1 MIMNKLQK
9 NQIIEKI
16 EKNKIIAIIRG
27 VPKEKLVPLCDALY
41 KGGIR
46 ILELTYSADGS
57 VSDTETASNIKMLS
71 EHFKDKL
78 YVGAGTV
85 ITKQQVKLTRK
96 AGGLFIISPNTDK
109 KVIKA
114 TVRQGLISIP
124 GALTPS
130 EACEAKANG
139 ADFVKLFP
147 MKNMGSDYVKAIKAP
162 LSHIKFLAVGGIDEN
177 NMGEYLKAKICGFGV
192 GANII
197 NKKMVEIED
206 WDGITELAKKYM
218 AVIEEA

>member
-1 MIMNKLQK
+1 MNDLNKDT
-9 NQIIEKI
+9 IIQEI
-16 EKNKIIAIIRG
+16 EKNKIIAILRG
-27 VPKEKLVPLCDALY
+27 IKKEKLIPLCEALY

-46 ILELTYSADGS
+46 LLELTYSNT
-57 VSDTETASNIKMLS
+57 SDTETAQSIKMLS
-71 EHFKDKL
+71 EHFKGKL
-78 YVGAGTV
+78 YIGAGTV
-85 ITKQQVKLTRK
+85 TTSKQVALTKK

-197 NKKMVEIED
+197 NKKMVAIED